1 MRDLNTKN
9 GTFVNSEYIHD
20 NECALD
26 EKDLIRFGYDKTT
39 YIFIFPPLEKFYKI
53 KQEAGYAKE
62 PVEVKKDYTND
73 KAAGIKSNYS
83 KKFVL
88 FYIIYFIYSHLLI
101 V

>member
-1 MRDLNTKN
+1 M
-9 GTFVNSEYIHD
+9 NSEYIHD

-39 YIFIFPPLEKFYKI
+39 FIFIFPPLEKFYKL
-53 KQEAGYAKE
+53 KQQSGESVDS
-62 PVEVKKDYTND
+62 VEVKKDYSNN
-73 KAAGIKSNYS
+73 KAAGIESKHS

-88 FYIIYFIYSHLLI
+88 FLFYILLSHLWI